1 MSAHIRLHE
10 FRDALL
16 YCRFEAVAVVPP
28 KFFSSGNANS
38 INPKRFS
45 AVDTWASAH
54 NAAACALREDTY
66 IYTYR
71 GYISPLSFSL
81 SLSLLPRVMWC
92 APVTAQRA
100 RDIPRSGASS
110 FFACPPSVLPPC
122 HPSTERANCF
132 DPCLNC
138 PETAIAQDP
147 TIKRRDET
155 HRTFAFE
162 CM

>member
-1 MSAHIRLHE
+1 MMKIKILNKNVKIKKNKNCPCLLRFGLFLAVLNPLKIFSPVYYTFLLLRTFSSYDVKSCRSILYPIKHHKGKWKSRISGALTRIGIAATMSAHIRLHE

-66 IYTYR
+66 IYT
-71 GYISPLSFSL
+71 
-81 SLSLLPRVMWC
+81 
-92 APVTAQRA
+92 
-100 RDIPRSGASS
+100 
-110 FFACPPSVLPPC
+110 
-122 HPSTERANCF
+122 
-132 DPCLNC
+132 
-138 PETAIAQDP
+138 
-147 TIKRRDET
+147 
-155 HRTFAFE
+155 
-162 CM
+162 